1 MKTRYVERVFRETLA
16 LVFATLPFLQNK
28 MPALRL
34 GNTAPNF
41 DAQTTAGPINFHQW
55 IGDSWVGSHQ
65 APLPS
70 GLI

>member
-1 MKTRYVERVFRETLA
+1 MKTRYVERVFS
-16 LVFATLPFLQNK
+16 ATLRDSPVLQIK

-55 IGDSWVGSHQ
+55 IADSWVGSRQ
-65 APLPS
+65 YPLTS

>member
-16 LVFATLPFLQNK
+16 RDFLFLQNK

-70 GLI
+70 GFI